1 MSLNDETPVRERQ
14 LRSGGIPLPMA
25 PVPEPRSGVPGHG
38 GVDPD
43 VPDGPDRRTVLKWM
57 ALAAAAPAVGA
68 CTDDGA
74 TPGTSGSTGGVAAP
88 GTAGAPS
95 PGIGNPK
102 AAGTPWDPDLI
113 APRRHWDLVLTAD
126 EREGLAA
133 LCDVIIPADDVS
145 PAASEVGCIEYIDE
159 WVSAPY
165 NGQRSDRVLVRGGL
179 VWLDRESESRFGEGR
194 RFRDLTETEK
204 TAICDDIC
212 WIRRAAPEHR
222 MAASFFAKIRDLTAT
237 AFYTTTEGM
246 ADIGY
251 VGNTALARWEAPPT
265 EVLRHLGLA

>member
-1 MSLNDETPVRERQ
+1 MSLNDETPLRETEI
-14 LRSGGIPLPMA
+14 RSGGIPLPMA
-25 PVPEPRSGVPGHG
+25 PLPEVRGGVPSHG
-38 GVDPD
+38 GDDPD
-43 VPDGPDRRTVLKWM
+43 AQAGPDRRTVLKWM
-57 ALAAAAPAVGA
+57 ALAAAAPAVGGCA
-68 CTDDGA
+68 DGEIGPSA
-74 TPGTSGSTGGVAAP
+74 
-88 GTAGAPS
+88 GTAGSTAMGGS
-95 PGIGNPK
+95 AAGVRPGVGNPK

-113 APRRHWDLVLTAD
+113 APQRHWDLVLSED
-126 EREGLAA
+126 ERQGLAV

-145 PAASEVGCIEYIDE
+145 PAASTVGAVEYIDE

-165 NGQRSDRVLVRGGL
+165 DGQRADLVLVRGGL
-179 VWLDRESESRFGEGR
+179 VWLDREAETRFGDGR
-194 RFRDLTETEK
+194 RFRDLTDAEK

-222 MAASFFAKIRDLTAT
+222 MAARFFAKIRDLTAT
-237 AFYTTTEGM
+237 AFYTTHEGM